1 MLDDKEISKEVVK
14 FFEVDVPREQM
25 LVRSATS
32 ITSPQFD
39 GMPKAAGNGNGS
51 ENKMIS
57 YTEAKRHLA
66 AINTALDLMDPD
78 EADVLNMLMIKHETA
93 TKAALELCLSRA
105 SVFRLRKRALVDFA
119 YAYNGG
125 ELLDRLHDKAT
136 A

>member
-1 MLDDKEISKEVVK
+1 MMDDKEISKEVVK

-39 GMPKAAGNGNGS
+39 GMPGKTSNGNGS

-66 AINTALDLMDPD
+66 AINTALELMDPD

-119 YAYNGG
+119 YAYNCG
-125 ELLDRLHDKAT
+125 ELLDRLHDKET

>member
-1 MLDDKEISKEVVK
+1 MLDDKEISKAVVK

-39 GMPKAAGNGNGS
+39 GMPGKTSNGNGS

-57 YTEAKRHLA
+57 YTEAKRNLA
-66 AINTALDLMDPD
+66 AINTAFDLMDPD
-78 EADVLNMLMIKHETA
+78 EADVLNLLMIKHETA
-93 TKAALELCLSRA
+93 TKAAMELCLSRA

-119 YAYNGG
+119 YAYNCG
-125 ELLDRLHDKAT
+125 ELLDRLHDKET

>member
-1 MLDDKEISKEVVK
+1 MLDDKEIRKAVVK

-39 GMPKAAGNGNGS
+39 GMPGKTSNGNAS

-66 AINTALDLMDPD
+66 AINAAFDLMDQD

-119 YAYNGG
+119 YAFNGG
-125 ELLDRLHDKAT
+125 ELLDRLHDKET

>member
-1 MLDDKEISKEVVK
+1 MMDDKEISKEVVK

-39 GMPKAAGNGNGS
+39 GMPGKTSHGNGS

-66 AINTALDLMDPD
+66 AINTALELMDPD
-78 EADVLNMLMIKHETA
+78 EADVLNILLIKHETA

>member
-1 MLDDKEISKEVVK
+1 MLDDKEISKAVVK

-39 GMPKAAGNGNGS
+39 GMPGKTSKGNGS

-57 YTEAKRHLA
+57 YTEAKRHLYMINA
-66 AINTALDLMDPD
+66 AFDLMDPD
-78 EADVLNMLMIKHETA
+78 EADVLNMLMIKHYSA

-119 YAYNGG
+119 YAFNAG

>member
-39 GMPKAAGNGNGS
+39 GMPKASGKGNGS

-57 YTEAKRHLA
+57 YTEAKRHLSMINA
-66 AINTALDLMDPD
+66 AFDLMDPD
-78 EADVLNMLMIKHETA
+78 EADVLNLLMIKHKTA

-119 YAYNGG
+119 YAYNCG

-136 A
+136 S

>member
-1 MLDDKEISKEVVK
+1 MMDDKEISKAVVK

-39 GMPKAAGNGNGS
+39 GMPGKTSNGNAS

-57 YTEAKRHLA
+57 YTEAKGHLA
-66 AINTALDLMDPD
+66 AINTALELMDQD
-78 EADVLNMLMIKHETA
+78 EADVLNMLMIQHETA

-119 YAYNGG
+119 YAFNGG

>member
-14 FFEVDVPREQM
+14 FFEVDVPRERM

-39 GMPKAAGNGNGS
+39 GMPGKTSNGNGS

-57 YTEAKRHLA
+57 YAEAKRHLA
-66 AINTALDLMDPD
+66 AINTALELMDRD
-78 EADVLNMLMIKHETA
+78 EADVLNMLMLQHETA

>member
-1 MLDDKEISKEVVK
+1 MLDDKEISKAVVK

-32 ITSPQFD
+32 ITSPRFD
-39 GMPKAAGNGNGS
+39 GMPKASGKGNGS

-66 AINTALDLMDPD
+66 AINTAFDLMDRD
-78 EADVLNMLMIKHETA
+78 EADVLTLMMIKHYSA

-105 SVFRLRKRALVDFA
+105 SVFRLRKRALVNFA

-125 ELLDRLHDKAT
+125 ELLDRLHNKAT

>member
-1 MLDDKEISKEVVK
+1 MMDDKEISKAVVK
-14 FFEVDVPREQM
+14 FFEVYVPREQM

-39 GMPKAAGNGNGS
+39 GMPGKTSNGNGS

-57 YTEAKRHLA
+57 YTEAKRHLSMINA
-66 AINTALDLMDPD
+66 AFDLMDQD
-78 EADVLNMLMIKHETA
+78 EADVLNILMIKHETA
-93 TKAALELCLSRA
+93 TKAALELCLSRS

-125 ELLDRLHDKAT
+125 ELLDRLHDKVT